1 MQPKLIIAF
10 DRLKEADFYV
20 KAGIIN
26 SALTNNPLY
35 SEPWIN
41 QVPSLATINAAY
53 IAYQDAYHAALTK
66 DTLKSAFRDT
76 LRASL
81 TALFKQLAPY
91 LEAVAQGDLSILA
104 TTGYDLRHDIV
115 HSGSVDPLPAP
126 EGFQVTHGT
135 LTGTL
140 NVQVSRLTGAG
151 SYDVESTQGDPG
163 IEANWKHV
171 LSSKNAS
178 HMLLSNLTPGQTNWF
193 RVRAIGSHG
202 EGAWTDP
209 LSIIVN

>member
-1 MQPKLIIAF
+1 MQPKLIITF
-10 DRLKEADFYV
+10 DRLNEADFLV
-20 KAGIIN
+20 KAGVIN
-26 SALTNNPLY
+26 SALTANPFY
-35 SEPWIN
+35 PEPWIT
-41 QVPSLATINAAY
+41 QIPSLVTINAAF
-53 IAYQDAYHAALTK
+53 IAYQDAYRAALTK
-66 DTLKSAFRDT
+66 DTIK
-76 LRASL
+76 
-81 TALFKQLAPY
+81 TALRDSLRTALTVMLKQLASY

-140 NVQVSRLTGAG
+140 NVQVSRLIGAG